1 MFKFPKMLPVFKD
14 SQLQAEF
21 EENGFVTIPFYTPEE
36 IERLTKLYHD
46 LHPKDEK
53 GFFPSTFSKDK
64 NYRTTADREIRSM
77 GQRSI
82 GQYLKDYKVVGG
94 SFIVKSPGPESIMN
108 VHQDMTLVDESKY
121 SGINIWCPLIDLN
134 DKNGVLYILEKS
146 HRIFPTYRGATI
158 PDIYDKTREEIKQ
171 YMQPLFLKAGEA
183 VIFDQSI
190 LHYSPPNL
198 SDKIRI
204 VTNIFFTHQDAAFR
218 IAYFNKNEF
227 KGQVELFEQDDNFM
241 IDFEQFG
248 HNIFDRPK
256 IGKSLGLI
264 DYDFPEITP
273 ELLQEK
279 YGPLPKNTLQKPIK
293 KSYFSKIMNLLK
305 SN

>member
-1 MFKFPKMLPVFKD
+1 MFNFPKMLPVFNDNKK
-14 SQLQAEF
+14 QAEF
-21 EENGFVTIPFYTPEE
+21 EEKGFVIIPFYTPEE
-36 IERLTKLYHD
+36 IERLTRLYQD

-53 GFFPSTFSKDK
+53 GFYPSTFSKDK
-64 NYRTTADREIRSM
+64 NYRTTADREIRNM

-94 SFIVKSPGPESIMN
+94 SFIVKSPGPESIMK

-121 SGINIWCPLIDLN
+121 SGINIWCPLVDLT

-158 PDIYDKTREEIKQ
+158 PDIYEKTREEIKE
-171 YMQPLFLKAGEA
+171 YMQPLYLKAGEA

-204 VTNIFFTHQDAAFR
+204 VTNIFFTHKEATFR

-256 IGKSLGLI
+256 IGKSLGLT

-273 ELLQEK
+273 ELLREK
-279 YGPLPKNTLQKPIK
+279 YGPRPGDVLQKSVK
-293 KSYFSKIMNLLK
+293 RSYFSKIVNLLK

>member
-21 EENGFVTIPFYTPEE
+21 EENGYVIIPFYTPAE

-53 GFFPSTFSKDK
+53 GFYPSTFSKDK
-64 NYRTTADREIRSM
+64 NYRTTADREIRNL

-82 GQYLKDYKVVGG
+82 NQYLKDYKVVGG
-94 SFIVKSPGPESIMN
+94 SFIVKSPGPESIMK

-158 PDIYDKTREEIKQ
+158 PDIYEKTREEIKQ

-198 SDKIRI
+198 SDKVRI

-279 YGPLPKNTLQKPIK
+279 YGPLPNDTLQKPNK
-293 KSYFSKIMNLLK
+293 KNYFSKIINLLK